1 MIRPS
6 CLLRHL
12 ASSALVAVLAVSVF
26 ASVGG
31 ADIFADVPGIP
42 GESTAAVAPGQIEVR
57 SIQFGSGHT
66 PLAIAKL
73 KTSAS
78 CGTKTAPPVC
88 QVVLTKGVDKASPK
102 LFMAAAAGTRF
113 PTVTITF
120 YKNDAGGL
128 TQYFKI
134 KLADVLID
142 TMSSSSL
149 SIDTPTESVSLS
161 CASMET
167 TYSKIG
173 NPDETA
179 TATFCLP

>member
-6 CLLRHL
+6 CLLEHL
-12 ASSALVAVLAVSVF
+12 ALSVQVAILGVSVF
-26 ASVGG
+26 ASGSR
-31 ADIFADVPGIP
+31 ADIFADIPGIP
-42 GESTAAVAPGQIEVR
+42 GESTAAVAPNQIEVR

-66 PLAIAKL
+66 PFAIAKL
-73 KTSAS
+73 KTSAA
-78 CGTKTAPPVC
+78 CGAKTPPPVC

-102 LFMAAAAGTRF
+102 LFMAAAMGTRF

-120 YKNDAGGL
+120 YRSDAGGL

-149 SIDTPTESVSLS
+149 SVDTPTETVSLS
-161 CASMET
+161 CTSMDT

-179 TATFCLP
+179 TATFCSQ